1 MAIKG
6 NDGQMYSYESDDL
19 IEELKQDIA
28 EFGSQTELYAW
39 YKIVAG
45 VKLYTNYD
53 FPEPGAP
60 IDYNKEVKNNE
71 DIEVIQGQ
79 NLLNKLIEQNKTI

>member
-6 NDGQMYSYESDDL
+6 SDGNMYSFDSENL
-19 IEELKQDIA
+19 IQELKQDIA
-28 EFGSQTELYAW
+28 EFGDAEFYAW

-53 FPEPGAP
+53 FPDSDVPV
-60 IDYNKEVKNNE
+60 DFSKEVKPGE
-71 DIEVIQGQ
+71 DIEVIKGKE
-79 NLLNKLIEQNKTI
+79 LLEYLIEQNKAV

>member
-1 MAIKG
+1 MAIMG
-6 NDGQMYSYESDDL
+6 NDGISYSFDSDKL

-28 EFGSQTELYAW
+28 EFGDIEFYAW

-53 FPEPGAP
+53 FPDSDVPV
-60 IDYNKEVKNNE
+60 DFSKEVKPGE
-71 DIEVIQGQ
+71 DIEVIQGKE
-79 NLLNKLIEQNKTI
+79 LLEYLIKQNKAV